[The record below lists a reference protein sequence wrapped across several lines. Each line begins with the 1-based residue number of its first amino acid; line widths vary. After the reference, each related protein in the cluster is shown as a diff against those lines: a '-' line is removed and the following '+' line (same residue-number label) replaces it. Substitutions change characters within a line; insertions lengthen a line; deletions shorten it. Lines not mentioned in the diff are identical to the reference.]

1 MNLPYRRRQRD
12 WTDLTADPQAP
23 FYFGR
28 LLGANEMAVALL
40 QQAGES
46 ENAHHIAEV
55 LARMTMFFFTT
66 GPADEQV
73 TVIKAPLQP
82 GRP

>member
-40 QQAGES
+40 QQQGES
-46 ENAHHIAEV
+46 ENAKHIAEV
-55 LARMTMFFFTT
+55 LARMTMFFFDAV
-66 GPADEQV
+66 PEPQAAI
-73 TVIKAPLQP
+73 TVVKAP
-82 GRP
+82 

>member
-1 MNLPYRRRQRD
+1 VNLPYRRRQRD

-55 LARMTMFFFTT
+55 LARMTAFFFTDT
-66 GPADEQV
+66 ADERV
-73 TVIKAPLQP
+73 TVVSKQTLTP
-82 GRP
+82 

>member
-1 MNLPYRRRQRD
+1 VNLPYRRRQRD

-40 QQAGES
+40 SQQGES
-46 ENAHHIAEV
+46 ENAKHIAEV
-55 LARMTMFFFTT
+55 LARMTAFFFLTE
-66 GPADEQV
+66 PADERV
-73 TVIKAPLQP
+73 TVVSKQTLTP
-82 GRP
+82 